1 MNRGFFLVVEG
12 PEGAGK
18 TTLAKGLA
26 ARLTAVGI
34 EPVLVRE
41 PGGTPVAERIRALLL
56 DPDFRIEP
64 VSELLLFL
72 AARADLVANVIGP
85 ALAAGRTV
93 LADRFQLST
102 EAYQC
107 GGRGVATSLFED
119 ANRAATAGL
128 EPDLTLVLDLPTEL
142 GFQRIATQRGRLDR
156 MEQAGPDFHAR
167 VSGVFQR
174 ARGPGVTHVDATL
187 APEQLLLAAWHEV
200 AARHPGARHADR
212 H

>member
-26 ARLTAVGI
+26 TRLAAAGI
-34 EPVLVRE
+34 DPVLVRE

-56 DPDFRIEP
+56 DPEYHIHP

-85 ALAAGRTV
+85 ALTAGRTV

-107 GGRGVATSLFED
+107 GGRGVPTSLFKD

-128 EPDLTLVLDLPTEL
+128 EPDLTLVLDLPIEL
-142 GFQRIATQRGRLDR
+142 GFERIATQRGRLDR

-167 VSGVFQR
+167 VSAVFRR
-174 ARGPGVTHVDATL
+174 ASGPGVTHLDATL
-187 APEQLLLAAWHEV
+187 APEQLLLTAWNEI
-200 AARHPGARHADR
+200 ATRHPGARHADR

>member
-1 MNRGFFLVVEG
+1 MSRGFFLVVEG

-18 TTLAKGLA
+18 STLAKGLA
-26 ARLTAVGI
+26 ARFAAAGI

-41 PGGTPVAERIRALLL
+41 PGGTPAAERIRGVLL
-56 DPDFRIEP
+56 DPEHSIEP

-72 AARADLVANVIGP
+72 AARADLVAKVIAP

-107 GGRGVATSLFED
+107 GGRGLPTSLFRD

-142 GFQRIATQRGRLDR
+142 GFQRIASQRGRLDR
-156 MEQAGPDFHAR
+156 MEQAGPEFHAR
-167 VSGVFQR
+167 VSEVFQR
-174 ARGPGVTHVDATL
+174 AAGPGVTHLDATL
-187 APEQLLLAAWHEV
+187 PPEQLLLTAWGEIT
-200 AARHPGARHADR
+200 ARHPGARHAGR

>member
-1 MNRGFFLVVEG
+1 MSRGFFLVVEG

-26 ARLTAVGI
+26 ARFGAVGI

-41 PGGTPVAERIRALLL
+41 PGGTPAAERIRAVLL
-56 DPDFRIEP
+56 DPEHSIEP

-72 AARADLVANVIGP
+72 AARADLVAKVIAP

-107 GGRGVATSLFED
+107 GGRGLPASLFRD
-119 ANRAATAGL
+119 ANSAATAGL

-142 GFQRIATQRGRLDR
+142 GFQRIASQRGRLDR
-156 MEQAGPDFHAR
+156 MEQAGPEFHAR
-167 VSGVFQR
+167 VSEVFQR
-174 ARGPGVTHVDATL
+174 AAGPGVTHLDATL
-187 APEQLLLAAWHEV
+187 SPERLLLIAWD
-200 AARHPGARHADR
+200 AITARHPGARHAGR